1 MLKITGV
8 ILIIAG
14 CLGAGRGRTMQE
26 KQRIWYLRELL
37 HILKRIEAEI
47 RYGKRTMPEICALLS
62 EQGKGG
68 FRDCFCR
75 IYERL
80 QQKEGI
86 AMERIWKEEVKKCF
100 SNLPLREEEGEI
112 LLAIPSALGMAEA
125 DIQAEQM
132 QQFSEQLE
140 RRLRLA
146 EEEYEGKTKMI
157 WSVSA
162 LAGAFLVIILL

>member
-1 MLKITGV
+1 
-8 ILIIAG
+8 
-14 CLGAGRGRTMQE
+14 
-26 KQRIWYLRELL
+26 
-37 HILKRIEAEI
+37 
-47 RYGKRTMPEICALLS
+47 
-62 EQGKGG
+62 
-68 FRDCFCR
+68 
-75 IYERL
+75 
-80 QQKEGI
+80 
-86 AMERIWKEEVKKCF
+86 MERIWKEEVKKCF